1 MGRFHAPTSWWIDS
15 LLSACGVGSASGTR
29 WLDAEHDGSRTRYC
43 TRSTASYASRTS
55 WPLVVRAP
63 EVNPVREPDALVAH
77 VRFDE
82 RGKETEHGLRL
93 FGTGGTKGP
102 ATESP
107 WPKPPRLSST

>member
-1 MGRFHAPTSWWIDS
+1 
-15 LLSACGVGSASGTR
+15 
-29 WLDAEHDGSRTRYC
+29 
-43 TRSTASYASRTS
+43 
-55 WPLVVRAP
+55 VVLAP

-107 WPKPPRLSST
+107 WPKPPRLSSTLHPKSSSSRPGSHEGYKIKRTDSNTGLPDKYYYYNNVWQCVEERKVSDGSVVYW